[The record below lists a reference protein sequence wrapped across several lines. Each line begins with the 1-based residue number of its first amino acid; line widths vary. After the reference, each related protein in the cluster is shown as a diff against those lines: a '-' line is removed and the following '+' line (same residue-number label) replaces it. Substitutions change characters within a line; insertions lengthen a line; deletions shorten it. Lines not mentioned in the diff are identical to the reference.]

1 MNENIG
7 PDVQVIEN
15 ARLKDV
21 RPGDHVT
28 WDDVEEERGMTITT
42 RREGIAHHRDL
53 DGDWWTEDGMWI
65 TFGESEGDTLTIRR
79 PGPVKQEP

>member
-1 MNENIG
+1 MNENTN
-7 PDVQVIEN
+7 PDVKTIEN
-15 ARLKDV
+15 ATGDDV